1 MTTNHLERL
10 DPALVRPGRVD
21 VMHSIGPAS
30 PSQLRRMF
38 LKFFPAQDEHA
49 ERFVANLAAC
59 QLSMALLQSYFMLYR
74 DSAEQVTLALA
85 LAQTLALALTLAA
98 ELALT
103 NLLTNLT
110 YLLMINCLRRA
121 PRPPSSRCDCRA
133 LSRRS
138 RFG

>member
-38 LKFFPAQDEHA
+38 LKFFPAEDEHA
-49 ERFVANLAAC
+49 ERFVTNLAAC

-74 DSAEQVTLALA
+74 DSAEQASA
-85 LAQTLALALTLAA
+85 ASA
-98 ELALT
+98 ELALRLQGT
-103 NLLTNLT
+103 KPAQQVMSELAMEFSKTGT
-110 YLLMINCLRRA
+110 Y
-121 PRPPSSRCDCRA
+121 
-133 LSRRS
+133 
-138 RFG
+138 